1 MNPYNINITK
11 MVELLCKTA
20 VAIVGIVFGARI
32 IEKLYETIQGMYETR
47 IALNTDTDWDDE
59 D

>member
-20 VAIVGIVFGARI
+20 VAIVGIIFGAKV
-32 IEKLYETIQGMYETR
+32 IESFYKTMQGIYETKL
-47 IALNTDTDWDDE
+47 ALNSDTDWDDE